1 MQFLIIALDGKDDDA
16 PARRQAAREAHL
28 VGVGK
33 LKASGHMLIGGAI
46 LDNNGNMV
54 GSSCVVEFDNRE
66 LLDGWLDADPYV
78 TGDVWRDITVMPFR
92 VAV

>member
-1 MQFLIIALDGKDDDA
+1 MQFLVIALDGKDDGA

-28 VGVGK
+28 VGVRK
-33 LKASGHMLIGGAI
+33 LKVTGNMLTGGAI
-46 LDNNGNMV
+46 LDNDGNMV
-54 GSSCVVEFDNRE
+54 GSAVLVEFEGRD
-66 LLDGWLDADPYV
+66 DLDAWLNDDPYV